1 MMLHEASLPRRF
13 WRYQTERFPLLS
25 YAVLMAASAAGAI
38 GWARAARGATEPYA
52 WAAVG
57 VAFVGIFGFF
67 FQLRVADE
75 YKDYATDLAHRP
87 YRPVPRGLIR
97 PAELGALAVGVG
109 IVQAILSYWLE
120 PRLCLILSAVWGYML
135 LMRWEFGVE
144 AWLHRQPLLY
154 MFSHMVILPLIFVY
168 ATACDWLVAGAGAP
182 MGLVRLL
189 AAAYASG
196 MVVEVG
202 RKLRSPADEEPGV
215 ETYSGLWGI
224 PRATAVW
231 WAAVALAGVCAT
243 QAAQVAGDWGVMGRV
258 AVVSTALAAVAGVAF
273 VRRPTRAGSKRL
285 ELVSAGW
292 MLACYGTLA
301 ILPFWA

>member
-1 MMLHEASLPRRF
+1 MLHEASLLRRF
-13 WRYQTERFPLLS
+13 WRYQAERFPLLS
-25 YAVLMAASAAGAI
+25 YAVLMAALAAGAI
-38 GWARAARGATEPYA
+38 GWARAARGATDPYA
-52 WAAVG
+52 WTSLG
-57 VAFVGIFGFF
+57 VAFIGVFGFF

-97 PAELGALAVGVG
+97 PAELGALAVAVG
-109 IVQAILSYWLE
+109 IVQAILSYWLA
-120 PRLCLILSAVWGYML
+120 PRLCLILLVVWGYML
-135 LMRWEFGVE
+135 LMRWEFGVG

-154 MFSHMVILPLIFVY
+154 MLSHMGILPLIFVY
-168 ATACDWLVAGAGAP
+168 ATACDWLTVGTGVP
-182 MGLVRLL
+182 VGLGRLL
-189 AAAYASG
+189 AAAYANG
-196 MVVEVG
+196 IVFEVG
-202 RKLRSPADEEPGV
+202 RKLRAPVDEEPGV

-231 WAAVALAGVCAT
+231 WAALALAGVCAA
-243 QAAQVAGDWGVMGRV
+243 QAARVAGDWGVMGPV
-258 AVVSTALAAVAGVAF
+258 AVVAAALAAVAGVAF